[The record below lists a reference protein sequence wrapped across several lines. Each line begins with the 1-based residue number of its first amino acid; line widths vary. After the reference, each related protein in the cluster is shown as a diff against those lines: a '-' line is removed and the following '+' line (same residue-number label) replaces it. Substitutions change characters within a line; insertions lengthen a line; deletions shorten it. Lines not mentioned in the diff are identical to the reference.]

1 LALFSPQPLPLVYF
15 KTTPYIF
22 TPNLTAHHFRGR
34 CFHHNLCL
42 FICFKTTP
50 YIFTLIFISV
60 SIFVLG
66 LLSAFGQ
73 QKQTQQK
80 EERENFTKSI

>member
-1 LALFSPQPLPLVYF
+1 LALFSPQPLPFYLLQ
-15 KTTPYIF
+15 
-22 TPNLTAHHFRGR
+22 NNAL
-34 CFHHNLCL
+34 
-42 FICFKTTP
+42 